1 MKSITDTLIL
11 SPVAGTVEPVRPAA
25 GTTAA
30 GSKRCAQRHTG
41 VEVAIISIVAGGEDR
56 LATLAVHI
64 PCGIPSRTT
73 QRIFPWLG
81 RHHFASRVLPS
92 TVAVKRSPASN
103 HTSMSVVRDATTTT
117 VS

>member
-1 MKSITDTLIL
+1 MVSRVGLVCT
-11 SPVAGTVEPVRPAA
+11 SPGQAGHGQRS
-25 GTTAA
+25 GW
-30 GSKRCAQRHTG
+30 SKRCAQRHTG